1 MNLLGCTPDKQVDIQ
16 VSGSSQVYCDFLK
29 VKRFFFSSIL
39 FVLSKCGDSFISQK
53 NAVFLWHTNVP
64 YVGVEAHVIG
74 CFLKLQGRVGD
85 SKFMVTIGVP
95 G

>member
-1 MNLLGCTPDKQVDIQ
+1 MFYIYIYT
-16 VSGSSQVYCDFLK
+16 VYCLFFLS
-29 VKRFFFSSIL
+29 VATHL
-39 FVLSKCGDSFISQK
+39 
-53 NAVFLWHTNVP
+53 AVFALWHTNVP

-85 SKFMVTIGVP
+85 SKFMVTIRVP